1 MNIRDIQLFKN
12 LNDDEFE
19 KIKRDIDIEEKVYEK
34 DEYIFR
40 QNEIGENLFILEKG
54 KIEVSKFDNNGKRY
68 IVNTLTPIEPF
79 GEVYAI
85 LEMPYDFSAI
95 AIEKSK
101 IYIIKNLK
109 EIVEK
114 KASKKF
120 LINIIRLLSKKS
132 LYLSRK
138 NQITSKFTLR
148 QKISNYLILN
158 AKDDKVKLKMT
169 REEWADYLSVT
180 RPSLSRELSKMQEEG
195 LIQLD
200 KNTVILKNKQEL
212 EGIL

>member
-1 MNIRDIQLFKN
+1 MDIRNIQLFKN
-12 LNDDEFE
+12 LSDDEFE
-19 KIKRDIDIEEKVYEK
+19 NIKKELNIQEKIYEK

-40 QNEIGENLFILEKG
+40 QNDIGKNLYILEKG

-101 IYIIKNLK
+101 IYIIKDLK

-114 KASKKF
+114 KADKKF
-120 LINIIRLLSKKS
+120 LINIIRLLSRKS

-148 QKISNYLILN
+148 QKISKYLILN
-158 AKDDKVKLKMT
+158 AKDDKVNLKMT

-180 RPSLSRELSKMQEEG
+180 RPSLSRELSKMQEEN
-195 LIQLD
+195 LIELD
-200 KNTVILKNKQEL
+200 KNTIILKNKEEL
-212 EGIL
+212 EDIL

>member
-79 GEVYAI
+79 GEVYAR
-85 LEMPYDFSAI
+85 LEEPYDLSAI

-101 IYIIKNLK
+101 IYIIKNIN

-120 LINIIRLLSKKS
+120 LIDIIRLLSKKS